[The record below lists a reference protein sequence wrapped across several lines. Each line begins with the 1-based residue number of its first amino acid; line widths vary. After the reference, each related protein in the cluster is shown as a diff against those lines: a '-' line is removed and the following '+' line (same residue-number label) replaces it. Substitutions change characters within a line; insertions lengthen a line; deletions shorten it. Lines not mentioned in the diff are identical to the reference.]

1 MINLKHFTITLLST
15 IAFSV
20 NSYSQSDTTLIRI
33 GREQYEA
40 GKYKKALKTF
50 IKATKTNPKS
60 ALAFRL
66 VGETYYRIVKLDES
80 IKAYEM
86 SIALDSTDNKA
97 ILDLG
102 IAKSRY
108 FFKDKNKI
116 YLDQSDSIY
125 NKMISKN
132 YEVPYTYMLIAY
144 NYAYRQDFENCW
156 KFIYKVKEI
165 DERYVNKRFV
175 LDLYVEHPD
184 PNNVFNIK
192 TGRWK

>member
-1 MINLKHFTITLLST
+1 MNKLKLILTSFLATLVFYS
-15 IAFSV
+15 S
-20 NSYSQSDTTLIRI
+20 SYSQSDTTLIRI
-33 GREQYEA
+33 GKAQYEA

-50 IKATKTNPKS
+50 IKATVVNPKS

-66 VGETYYRIVKLDES
+66 VGETYFRIVKLDES
-80 IKAYEM
+80 ISAYEK
-86 SIALDSTDNKA
+86 SITLDSTDNKTL
-97 ILDLG
+97 LDLG

-116 YLDQSDSIY
+116 YLDQSDTIY
-125 NKMISKN
+125 NKIISKN

-156 KFIYKVKEI
+156 KYIYKVKEI

-175 LDLYVEHPD
+175 LDLYIEHPD
-184 PNNVFNIK
+184 PENVFNIQ
-192 TGRWK
+192 TGKWK